1 MSARLPWLA
10 HLSRAELE
18 LLATELAAELVARP
32 PSPARD
38 RVEAGLGRWA
48 AIAEAYGSVSAAP
61 DDPDGPDGP
70 ADPDDPPHPER
81 PADGEV

>member
-38 RVEAGLGRWA
+38 RVEAGLGRWE
-48 AIAEAYGSVSAAP
+48 AIAEAYGSVM
-61 DDPDGPDGP
+61 
-70 ADPDDPPHPER
+70 ADPADDPPRPE
-81 PADGEV
+81 PPHGAV